1 MSDLRSSSQAS
12 EGATHG
18 ILRLDGPPSRRSS
31 IGPESA
37 TDANRPQVEVRDVT
51 LAYGPEVIQSG
62 IAFSVR
68 KGEIFVIMG
77 DSGCGKSTLMRHMIG
92 LQRPAR
98 GEVLYNGRSF
108 WSAQEDERDR
118 LMLKFGVLYQ
128 DAALFSGMTL
138 EENVGLPLEEHA
150 RLKPSEARDVARL
163 KLALVGLGGFEEFY
177 PSEVSGGMRKRAG
190 LARAM
195 ALDPEIL
202 FFDEPSAGLDPLS
215 ARLLDDLILELRAS
229 AGTTI
234 VLVTHELSS
243 IFELGDNAV
252 FLDAERRT
260 MIAQGKPAELRE
272 SGEPKVKAFLS
283 RGRV

>member
-1 MSDLRSSSQAS
+1 
-12 EGATHG
+12 
-18 ILRLDGPPSRRSS
+18 
-31 IGPESA
+31 
-37 TDANRPQVEVRDVT
+37 
-51 LAYGPEVIQSG
+51 
-62 IAFSVR
+62 
-68 KGEIFVIMG
+68 
-77 DSGCGKSTLMRHMIG
+77 
-92 LQRPAR
+92 
-98 GEVLYNGRSF
+98 
-108 WSAQEDERDR
+108 
-118 LMLKFGVLYQ
+118 MLKFGVLYQ

-234 VLVTHELSS
+234 ILVTHELSS